1 MKTLYEGEV
10 TYVNSTYST
19 SGGAC
24 VRLRLP
30 DLSDLQTFEGHEGK
44 RYMVALVE
52 IGNDEQPTATAPY
65 KKERL
70 GPLCEWAVMRC
81 KEPLFWEFLNEDD
94 VFSGNDFVDSEQK
107 AKETVTFLSGVN
119 SRKELDS
126 NPQAANWFK
135 KNVIGRWEQ
144 WLKNR
149 ERVQEYA

>member
-1 MKTLYEGEV
+1 MKTLYQGEV

-30 DLSDLQTFEGHEGK
+30 DLSDLQIFEGHEGK

-70 GPLCEWAVMRC
+70 GALCEWAVMRC
-81 KEPLFWEFLNEDD
+81 KEPLFWEFLSQRLDE
-94 VFSGNDFVDSEQK
+94 VVDSETS
-107 AKETVTFLSGVN
+107 AKLILCQFLGVD
-119 SRKELDS
+119 SRKEIDLDS
-126 NPQAANWFK
+126 ITANHFHNEIRAPWQ
-135 KNVIGRWEQ
+135 E
-144 WLKNR
+144 WLKTR
-149 ERVQEYA
+149 ERVEEYA